1 MIFGKS
7 GQCIKECIRNK
18 SELLIYDFEKTIN
31 DFGENGRVSISDLL
45 IK

>member
-1 MIFGKS
+1 MTS
-7 GQCIKECIRNK
+7 VLGQCIKECVRNE

-31 DFGENGRVSISDLL
+31 DFGEKGRVSVSDSL